1 MSDSDTSSSMSLRT
15 CPTCADCECGYEEKE
30 NDTDTSKESDID
42 TSSSMAPFPPLSEIP
57 DRGPYGFEENYS
69 TDTSEENNNNMS
81 EHSEEN
87 DTGTYDTEPYIFRC
101 SVPYCEI
108 CNVREELYT
117 TPASAIYAIA
127 NPEQNNIRTRANLT
141 EAQDRTEQEQNN
153 IRTRANLTE
162 AQDRTEQD
170 HRVAFY
176 ARPLQTRRE
185 VEPHIR
191 FLIRQG
197 IQEAVLRN
205 IARADEVIEP
215 GRTGR
220 VLLFWDTAARLIH
233 IFRHRTY

>member
-57 DRGPYGFEENYS
+57 DRGPYGFEENYN
-69 TDTSEENNNNMS
+69 TDTSEENNNDTS
-81 EHSEEN
+81 EENDNHTSEEN
-87 DTGTYDTEPYIFRC
+87 DTGTYDTDPYIFRC

-127 NPEQNNIRTRANLT
+127 NP
-141 EAQDRTEQEQNN
+141 EQNN

-205 IARADEVIEP
+205 IARAHEVIVP

-220 VLLFWDTAARLIH
+220 VIMFWDTAQRLIH
-233 IFRHRTY
+233 ILTHRTYYNRSRITSTSV

>member
-57 DRGPYGFEENYS
+57 DRGPYGFEENYN
-69 TDTSEENNNNMS
+69 TDTSEENNNDTS
-81 EHSEEN
+81 EENDNDTSEEN
-87 DTGTYDTEPYIFRC
+87 DTGTYDTDPYIFRC
-101 SVPYCEI
+101 SVPDCET
-108 CNVREELYT
+108 CNAREELYT
-117 TPASAIYAIA
+117 TPASAIHIIA
-127 NPEQNNIRTRANLT
+127 NLEQNNIRTRA
-141 EAQDRTEQEQNN
+141 D
-153 IRTRANLTE
+153 LTE

-197 IQEAVLRN
+197 IQEAVLRT

>member
-1 MSDSDTSSSMSLRT
+1 M
-15 CPTCADCECGYEEKE
+15 
-30 NDTDTSKESDID
+30 
-42 TSSSMAPFPPLSEIP
+42 SEIL
-57 DRGPYGFEENYS
+57 DRGPYGFEENYN
-69 TDTSEENNNNMS
+69 TDTSEENNNDTS
-81 EHSEEN
+81 EENDNHTSEEN
-87 DTGTYDTEPYIFRC
+87 DTGTYDTDPYIFRC

-117 TPASAIYAIA
+117 TPASAIHIIA
-127 NPEQNNIRTRANLT
+127 NLEQNNIRTRANLT

-205 IARADEVIEP
+205 IARAHEVIVP

-220 VLLFWDTAARLIH
+220 VIMFWDTAQRLIH
-233 IFRHRTY
+233 ILTHRTYYNRSRITSTSV

>member
-1 MSDSDTSSSMSLRT
+1 M
-15 CPTCADCECGYEEKE
+15 
-30 NDTDTSKESDID
+30 
-42 TSSSMAPFPPLSEIP
+42 SEIP
-57 DRGPYGFEENYS
+57 YRGPYGFEENYS
-69 TDTSEENNNNMS
+69 TDTSEENNNDTS
-81 EHSEEN
+81 EENDSGTSDTDPYTGYFPCTGPDTDTADENNNDTSEEN
-87 DTGTYDTEPYIFRC
+87 DTGTYNTLPYFGPYIFTPC
-101 SVPYCEI
+101 TVPDCET
-108 CNVREELYT
+108 CNVPEDLCT
-117 TPASAIYAIA
+117 TPASAIHIIA
-127 NPEQNNIRTRANLT
+127 NLEQNSRRTRA
-141 EAQDRTEQEQNN
+141 D
-153 IRTRANLTE
+153 LTE

-176 ARPLQTRRE
+176 GRPLQTRRE
-185 VEPHIR
+185 IEPHIR